1 MERSSPIV
9 FFLHQN
15 PPSLSSFKNHMH
27 YYMYI
32 VITYFV
38 LSLSLSLASK
48 IYCVVKIIDI
58 GMNHLRCFTH
68 KIPTH
73 IKVNCTVGL
82 ELQQTSDV
90 RVLQSLA
97 MITKFNFRKN
107 RKITPKNCEIDISL
121 FTLDALS
128 YTLYKYV

>member
-1 MERSSPIV
+1 
-9 FFLHQN
+9 
-15 PPSLSSFKNHMH
+15 
-27 YYMYI
+27 
-32 VITYFV
+32 
-38 LSLSLSLASK
+38 
-48 IYCVVKIIDI
+48 
-58 GMNHLRCFTH
+58 MNHLHCFTH

-73 IKVNCTVGL
+73 IKVNFTVGL

-107 RKITPKNCEIDISL
+107 RKITPKNCEIDIPL
-121 FTLDALS
+121 FTLDALL